1 MSEKLETMTPELKA
15 FIEEWKSKPGNLI
28 MVLHRVQQTFG
39 YIPRNIALEISE
51 MLDVPLAKIYGVVTF
66 YNFFRLQKAGKYN
79 VQVCLG
85 TACYQVCLGTACYL
99 RGGDDIIKEF
109 EKKLG
114 VGLNATT
121 DDGLFSVEAVR
132 CLGCCGLAP
141 VAVVNG
147 EVHGKLETKDVD
159 GIIAQYRKLG

>member
-15 FIEEWKSKPGNLI
+15 FVEEWKSKPGNLI
-28 MVLHRVQQTFG
+28 MVLHRVQQTYG
-39 YIPRNIALEISE
+39 YIPRSIAIDISQ

-79 VQVCLG
+79 V
-85 TACYQVCLGTACYL
+85 QVCLGTACYL

>member
-1 MSEKLETMTPELKA
+1 
-15 FIEEWKSKPGNLI
+15 
-28 MVLHRVQQTFG
+28 
-39 YIPRNIALEISE
+39 
-51 MLDVPLAKIYGVVTF
+51 MLDVPLAKIYGVITF

-79 VQVCLG
+79 I
-85 TACYQVCLGTACYL
+85 QVCLGTACYL

-109 EKKLG
+109 EKQLG

-121 DDGLFSVEAVR
+121 PDGLFSVEAVR

-147 EVHGKLETKDVD
+147 EVHGKLETKHVTD
-159 GIIAQYRKLG
+159 IIAKYCAEG

>member
-1 MSEKLETMTPELKA
+1 MPHLSDASAKKINEICDRYVDEKTPLMMILSA
-15 FIEEWKSKPGNLI
+15 IQEEY
-28 MVLHRVQQTFG
+28 G
-39 YIPRNIALEISE
+39 YIPLEVQEIVSQRTGVSVAE
-51 MLDVPLAKIYGVVTF
+51 IYGVVTF
-66 YNFFRLQKAGKYN
+66 YSFFSLQPKGKF
-79 VQVCLG
+79 VIGC
-85 TACYQVCLGTACYL
+85 CLGTACYL

>member
-1 MSEKLETMTPELKA
+1 MSEKLETMTTELKA
-15 FIEEWKSKPGNLI
+15 FIEEWKAKPGNLI
-28 MVLHRVQQTFG
+28 MVLHRVQQTYG
-39 YIPRNIALEISE
+39 YIPRNIAVEISE
-51 MLDVPLAKIYGVVTF
+51 LLAVPLAKIYGVVTF

-85 TACYQVCLGTACYL
+85 TACYL
-99 RGGDDIIKEF
+99 RGGDDLMKEF
-109 EKKLG
+109 ERLLGIG
-114 VGLNATT
+114 VGGTT
-121 DDGLFSVEAVR
+121 ADGLFSVEAVR

-147 EVHGKLETKDVD
+147 EVHGKLETKNVE

>member
-1 MSEKLETMTPELKA
+1 MSEKLEAMTPELKA
-15 FIEEWKSKPGNLI
+15 FVEEWKSKPGNLI
-28 MVLHRVQQTFG
+28 MVLHRVQQT
-39 YIPRNIALEISE
+39 Y
-51 MLDVPLAKIYGVVTF
+51 LAKIYGVVTF

-79 VQVCLG
+79 V
-85 TACYQVCLGTACYL
+85 QVCLGTACYL